1 MYPVDFY
8 VLDPRVNEQFVRHRE
23 VVKTMSPHSM
33 IALLATKFVT
43 CRHITFQVSITV
55 AILAQG
61 TTQAPMRR
69 RRPFLLIKFCGS
81 AMMNFL
87 VCGLAGF
94 AQVDYLFLKG
104 TLFFTFH
111 EFEHLQD
118 SEGIPMSSRLRF
130 SHAKNNELQLLL

>member
-61 TTQAPMRR
+61 TTQAPMRH

-94 AQVDYLFLKG
+94 AQVGYLFVTYFSKVLCFL
-104 TLFFTFH
+104 LFMN
-111 EFEHLQD
+111 
-118 SEGIPMSSRLRF
+118 S
-130 SHAKNNELQLLL
+130 